1 MRYPFHIGMSVDVA
15 LILVLF
21 LTRIK
26 EIGIMNLKEDG
37 GMEYRRKA
45 LERKEKGEM
54 IKIIFKFK
62 KKKIGMT

>member
-1 MRYPFHIGMSVDVA
+1 
-15 LILVLF
+15 
-21 LTRIK
+21 
-26 EIGIMNLKEDG
+26 MNLKEDG

-62 KKKIGMT
+62 KKKNWNDLGQDTA